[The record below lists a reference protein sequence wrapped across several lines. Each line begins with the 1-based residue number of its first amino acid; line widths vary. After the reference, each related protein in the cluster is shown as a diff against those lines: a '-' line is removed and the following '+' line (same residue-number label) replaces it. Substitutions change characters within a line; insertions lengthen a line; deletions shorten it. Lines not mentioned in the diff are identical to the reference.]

1 MKNIDKIILKYFALI
16 FLFFSSCSE
25 KGIIEGMLDNAEGL
39 ITKDNEAARHIL
51 DSIPIDCLD
60 TEALMARFILL
71 DTYSK
76 YRRAEEGCNDS
87 LIAIASNYYSK
98 HGDAADRGLSYFLHG
113 CILGKAKKH
122 GDACLLLQQAAI
134 LIDPN
139 NHYLLGQAYTQLFLL
154 CMETRD
160 VDILRYADLALYHYE
175 QMNDSLY
182 ILDAKV
188 NRGIALVHRDRNQ
201 ESFEQL
207 IDARRDAIQ
216 LNDTLELIK
225 CGRFLAEVEVVLNMF
240 DSAKVHMVQAGNE
253 LGWNYSTCD
262 YDILAMIYAHCGDKD
277 KAFCCLDS
285 AENRMRLPHETRS
298 HYFTKSKI
306 YHWLHDDSNAY
317 VAYKQYHQIY
327 DSISYSMLKH
337 SVLVEQR
344 DFVKG
349 QLDQSENRV
358 SLLSYLIASLSLLF
372 VVTISAFYVYKKQKT
387 KIITQLKEVSRLKD
401 QNKQQLIY
409 CIKQTKPV
417 LHMKESIEGTFKLR
431 DKDWQDLHAVFNDMI
446 PDFEIRLKEHSLL
459 SETEWR
465 ICQLQ
470 KLDFSTNEISVL
482 VNRAPNTIS
491 SASARLYKKIHQT
504 DGSAKEWLIFLHS
517 L

>member
-1 MKNIDKIILKYFALI
+1 MLKYFALI
-16 FLFFSSCSE
+16 ILFLCSCSE
-25 KGIIEGMLDNAEGL
+25 EDIIDGILDNAEEL
-39 ITKDNEAARHIL
+39 ITKDNETARHIL

-71 DTYSK
+71 DTYGK

-98 HGDAADRGLSYFLHG
+98 HENEEYSGVSYFLHG
-113 CILGKAKKH
+113 SILNKANKN
-122 GDACLLLQQAAI
+122 GDACTLLQKAAKSI
-134 LIDPN
+134 NPN
-139 NHYLLGQAYTQLFLL
+139 NHYLLGQTYTQLFLI
-154 CMETRD
+154 CMESRD
-160 VDILRYADLALYHYE
+160 FDVLRYADLALYHYE
-175 QMNDSLY
+175 QMDNPLY

-188 NRGIALVHRDRNQ
+188 NRGIALMHSDRNQ

-207 IDARRDAIQ
+207 QEARKESI
-216 LNDTLELIK
+216 LKKDTFELIK
-225 CGRFLAEVEVVLNMF
+225 CNRFLAEVEVVLNMF
-240 DSAKVHMVQAGNE
+240 DSAKVHMVQARDE
-253 LGWNYSTCD
+253 FGWNYNTSD
-262 YDILAMIYAHCGDKD
+262 YDILAMIYAYCGDKD
-277 KAFCCLDS
+277 KAICCLDS
-285 AENRMRLPHETRS
+285 AENCMRLPHETRS

-317 VAYKQYHQIY
+317 LAYKQYHQIY
-327 DSISYSMLKH
+327 DSISFSMLKH

-358 SLLSYLIASLSLLF
+358 YLLSYLIASLSLLF
-372 VVTISAFYVYKKQKT
+372 VVTISAFYVYKKQKNQ
-387 KIITQLKEVSRLKD
+387 IISQLKEVYRLKD
-401 QNKQQLIY
+401 ENKQQLIY
-409 CIKQTKPV
+409 CIKQTEPV
-417 LHMKESIEGTFKLR
+417 LHLKESLGGTFKLR
-431 DKDWQDLHAVFNDMI
+431 DKDWQDLHAVFNEMI

-470 KLDFSTNEISVL
+470 KLDFSTNEIGVL

-491 SASARLYKKIHQT
+491 STSARLYKKIHQT
-504 DGSAKEWLIFLHS
+504 DGGAKEWINYLHS
-517 L
+517 I